1 MRVPEGLHYD
11 AEKSG
16 DLLNDLEGHAAFP
29 EMANY
34 KEAGGAIDAYLTY
47 WREYGVRSRTPEGM
61 FPLRAQFVATAGDAA
76 DPSILSDGICGFP
89 SDYHTAWYLFGE
101 GEVQAEMTFDHS
113 CELVVAGGFL
123 FAPKWRM
130 GLPAEFSVTRNGR
143 ERHHADFRPQPEP
156 FSKITARIELR
167 VSAGDT
173 VRITVKPNGTPGL
186 RAACDEIEIY
196 EKK

>member
-1 MRVPEGLHYD
+1 
-11 AEKSG
+11 
-16 DLLNDLEGHAAFP
+16 
-29 EMANY
+29 
-34 KEAGGAIDAYLTY
+34 
-47 WREYGVRSRTPEGM
+47 
-61 FPLRAQFVATAGDAA
+61 
-76 DPSILSDGICGFP
+76 
-89 SDYHTAWYLFGE
+89 
-101 GEVQAEMTFDHS
+101 MTFDHS

-196 EKK
+196 